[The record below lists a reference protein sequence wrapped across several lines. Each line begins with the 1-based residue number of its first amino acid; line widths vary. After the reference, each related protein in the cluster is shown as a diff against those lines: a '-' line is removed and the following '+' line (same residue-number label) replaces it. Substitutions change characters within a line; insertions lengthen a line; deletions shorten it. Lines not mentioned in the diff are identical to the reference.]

1 MDYFSH
7 SKHNKGR
14 LIKYNFEKQ
23 TMSVKIALNKLKVS
37 QLILVLF
44 LLILM
49 VVGAVP
55 GYLKGKWSWQQ
66 PQQVANLQQLRGLQ
80 ETGITLPDWQTVN
93 QKPLQIGGHK
103 WSFQSMQRDA
113 QTQAI
118 VLLRPQRDRKDQPQ
132 VEWVDLNGF
141 QWWQTNQPRKWQTDQ
156 YRDVQFTVPATAPGQ
171 QPGKVEAQFFR
182 KWIPDQNFSGTFAV
196 LQWYAWPGG
205 GHPNPSRWFWADQ
218 TAQWQG
224 YRVPWVA
231 VSILMPIEPLGEVE
245 KAWPQVQSLAQ
256 NVQTALMAG
265 PFIGK

>member
-1 MDYFSH
+1 MV
-7 SKHNKGR
+7 
-14 LIKYNFEKQ
+14 
-23 TMSVKIALNKLKVS
+23 VKIALNKLKIS
-37 QLILVLF
+37 QIILVLF

-55 GYLKGKWSWQQ
+55 GYLKGKWRWQQ
-66 PQQVANLQQLRGLQ
+66 PQQVANLQQLRQLQ
-80 ETGITLPDWQTVN
+80 ETGIALPDWQTVN

-103 WSFQSMQRDA
+103 WSFQSIQRDA

-118 VLLRPQRDRKDQPQ
+118 LLLRPQRDRKDQPQ

-156 YRDVQFTVPATAPGQ
+156 YRDAQFTVPATAPGQ
-171 QPGKVEAQFFR
+171 QPAKVEAQFFR

-205 GHPNPSRWFWADQ
+205 GHQDPSRWFWADQ

-224 YRVPWVA
+224 HRLPWVA

-256 NVQTALMAG
+256 SVQAALMAG